1 MFKIRYDGAKSWKQA
16 DQRFEANLCYSV
28 STNRRPVSKAPRKV
42 VFSIQA
48 AVGDEGATEM
58 AQVKAS
64 APRVTT

>member
-1 MFKIRYDGAKSWKQA
+1 MFKIRYDGAKSWKQK
-16 DQRFEANLCYSV
+16 DQRFEANLYYSV
-28 STNRRPVSKAPRKV
+28 STNKRLVSKATRKV

-48 AVGDEGATEM
+48 AVGDEGTTEM